1 VTFRISCKK
10 PVRLQ
15 TVLSALGLLLLSTTA
30 TALDWSPERL
40 LAFTDETCQ
49 AWESAA
55 APAAGYASDEI
66 SSSDLRFGEA
76 VAGRRYR
83 MPIDRNA
90 LVELDVVERGGQPVR
105 FVASLYR
112 EFGDPLL
119 LISLSADCSLQAA
132 RQLHYNQQGQALKI
146 DSLDSSLQPVGEPD
160 WLNPALEFVDRAVKP
175 PKNPR
180 AATALRVGMVDS
192 GVNYRLA
199 EINQRLA
206 RDSNGQLIGYD
217 FWEMDDL
224 PYDSHPLNSGFF
236 VQRHGTRSASLLL
249 REAAGIE
256 LVPYRYPRPDMSRM
270 QALVE
275 HANEHQVSILGL
287 PLGSNRVEDWTS
299 FARAAREHPQ
309 MLFIVSAG
317 NNGRDIDTLPV
328 FPAAL
333 DLENMLVVTSA
344 DDFVQPAERT
354 NWGRISVDFMV
365 PAERRSALDYSGT
378 ETRVSGSSYAVSR
391 VVALAAQLKSEHR
404 GWVAVDIIDALRQ
417 RYGNNSPDVFD
428 WVNGGYI
435 ADPLASSSAPI
446 TQSPIVDFDPGLATD
461 DFGFRLSLDLLQLAP
476 QWSTTRMRQAL
487 QQAYQILAQCD
498 IGPGNVAAFAVQA
511 DDYLLD
517 LSTGSARSLLEATAI
532 RQPVPRHPVVVFA
545 RDTHMQAAYLGEAFG
560 LGNTRRRPWLANSV
574 WLMHDVDDA
583 GIALAHE
590 LYHVLVNSGAHVEDR
605 PNLMQPDTHPESTE
619 LTPLQCRQA
628 QSVGVANGLLTRV
641 Q

>member
-1 VTFRISCKK
+1 
-10 PVRLQ
+10 
-15 TVLSALGLLLLSTTA
+15 LLLSTTV
-30 TALDWSPERL
+30 TASDWSPQRL
-40 LAFTDETCQ
+40 FAFTDETCKNWEQ
-49 AWESAA
+49 AG

-76 VAGRRYR
+76 VVGRRYR
-83 MPIDRNA
+83 MPIENNA
-90 LVELDVVERGGQPVR
+90 LVELDVVERGGLPVR

-119 LISLSADCSLQAA
+119 LISLTADCSLQAA
-132 RQLHYNQQGQALKI
+132 RQLHYNPQGQALKI
-146 DSLDSSLQPVGEPD
+146 DSLDSSLLPVGEPD
-160 WLNPALEFVDRAVKP
+160 WLNPALEFVDRAVKA
-175 PKNPR
+175 PKHPR
-180 AATALRVGMVDS
+180 PATALRVGMVDS

-199 EINQRLA
+199 EINRRLA

-224 PYDSHPLNSGFF
+224 PYDSHPVNSGFF

-249 REAAGIE
+249 REATGIE

-275 HANEHQVSILGL
+275 HADEHQVSILGM
-287 PLGSNRVEDWTS
+287 PLGSNRVEDWTG

-354 NWGRISVDFMV
+354 NWGRITVDFMV
-365 PAERRSALDYSGT
+365 PAERRSALDYSGA

-391 VVALAAQLKSEHR
+391 VVAIAAQLKIEHR
-404 GWVAVDIIDALRQ
+404 DWMAVDIIDALRQ
-417 RYGNNSPDVFD
+417 RYGNNSPDVFE

-435 ADPLASSSAPI
+435 ADPLAISMAPI
-446 TQSPIVDFDPGLATD
+446 TKSPIDDFDPGLTTD
-461 DFGFRLSLDLLQLAP
+461 NFGFSLSLDLLQLDP

-498 IGPGNVAAFAVQA
+498 IGPRTVTAFAVQA

-517 LSTGSARSLLEATAI
+517 LSTGSARSLLEATAA

-545 RDTHMQAAYLGEAFG
+545 RDTHMQSAYLGEAFG
-560 LGNTRRRPWLANSV
+560 LSNTRRRPWLANSV
-574 WLMHDVDDA
+574 WLMNDVDDA

-590 LYHVLVNSGAHVEDR
+590 LFHVLANSGTHVEGR
-605 PNLMQPDTHPESTE
+605 PNLMQADTRPESTG
-619 LTPLQCRQA
+619 LTAAQCQQA
-628 QSVGVANGLLTRV
+628 KSFGEANGLLTRA